1 MVVGGSGAD
10 LNVTCVDMLGVS
22 SRLLPSTGGL
32 NPDAVILWVVELRPC
47 TYARLEDGTS

>member
-1 MVVGGSGAD
+1 MALIGTFMVVGGSGAD

-32 NPDAVILWVVELRPC
+32 NPDAVIL
-47 TYARLEDGTS
+47 